1 MPPPTAISPARPHPG
16 PGQGSITSG
25 SLSPTCLQSK
35 VTGQPCAWS
44 CFQSGQA
51 CLVPFLPSTLDVPE
65 FLGAPRGPF
74 WPPQPE
80 CISSSQPRILETL
93 RFSGHFQ
100 HTRAVS
106 PAILS
111 ICGLQGVELGSKCS
125 VNHEHTPSRGTV
137 CQDNSPGQIGSP
149 LPPRGSLRTQTR
161 VRQAPPRTGQPR
173 HQQLA
178 GLVLLLPTRIPEMR
192 PGGAP
197 Q

>member
-1 MPPPTAISPARPHPG
+1 MCVELFSIRAGMSGPLPPFNFGCAGVSRCSQRALLASP
-16 PGQGSITSG
+16 
-25 SLSPTCLQSK
+25 
-35 VTGQPCAWS
+35 
-44 CFQSGQA
+44 
-51 CLVPFLPSTLDVPE
+51 
-65 FLGAPRGPF
+65 
-74 WPPQPE
+74 PE